1 LVAGG
6 DGGPARGAG
15 FSGVNTHDILVA
27 RFPGLEAG
35 QLQEWMAEG
44 MVRAEPG
51 PNFTEI
57 DVARIALMMELRDDL
72 ALDDAAL
79 PVVLSLLDQLY
90 TLRRE
95 LAALRATTPPP

>member
-1 LVAGG
+1 MITL
-6 DGGPARGAG
+6 
-15 FSGVNTHDILVA
+15 DILVA

-44 MVRAEPG
+44 MVRSEPG
-51 PNFTEI
+51 PSFTEI
-57 DVARIALMMELRDDL
+57 DVARIALMMELREDL